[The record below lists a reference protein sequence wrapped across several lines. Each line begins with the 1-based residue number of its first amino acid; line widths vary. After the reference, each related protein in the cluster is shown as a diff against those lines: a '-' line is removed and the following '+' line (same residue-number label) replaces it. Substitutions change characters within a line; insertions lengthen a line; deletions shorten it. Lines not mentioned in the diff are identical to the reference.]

1 MEQGWGD
8 SYICKLSSFKIKA
21 IIATECQMFLVE
33 QKAIH
38 LYKETLTK
46 IKEKS
51 LWTAL
56 LEWVH
61 LSSILRTYSRV
72 LPFCIIKIPF
82 LSWLHW
88 GIKDSWQSCDMPV
101 LQFSAT
107 VLFFLLPVWKLPV
120 DSYCY
125 FIEWTQTTCAWKV
138 LLVSGKV
145 IFL

>member
-107 VLFFLLPVWKLPV
+107 VLFFCCLYENYQWIATATLLNEPKLRV
-120 DSYCY
+120 H
-125 FIEWTQTTCAWKV
+125 
-138 LLVSGKV
+138 GK
-145 IFL
+145 FY